1 MLVIPYIPILTIYSI
16 DLHKAIGSDSSS
28 LDTYKV
34 KALKDMAIWTK
45 ERLIDARSHSS
56 YSPPF

>member
-1 MLVIPYIPILTIYSI
+1 MLVIPYIPILTIDSI
-16 DLHKAIGSDSSS
+16 DLYQAIGS

-34 KALKDMAIWTK
+34 KVLKDMDKWTK
-45 ERLIDARSHSS
+45 ERLIDAMSHSS

>member
-1 MLVIPYIPILTIYSI
+1 MLVIPYILTIHSI
-16 DLHKAIGSDSSS
+16 DLYKAIGS

-34 KALKDMAIWTK
+34 KVLKDMDIWTK